1 MILPTLER
9 ETSECEIGL
18 RLNWAFMLRSL
29 NIFEF
34 ETCRVGCPS
43 LRWQEQIRRKWK
55 EGGEE
60 GWRASEALLVFVRAI
75 TIRRHAVN
83 TQATSQEQELGK
95 EITEF
100 RSLPSDLIVK
110 GLSPGRSVF
119 HNAEF
124 LPFCAIWV
132 LCLLAPGLAQI
143 TQTAVTLWQFG
154 RPRLLPGQVTA
165 PLQPLGTAS
174 DGGATTY
181 LYQALNPGGDIVT
194 TDEGGFLTTKK
205 IAFATP
211 RTIVASASGWVEIF
225 ETGAISCG
233 FVDSTF
239 GQCLDSNEVTT
250 SLVNSGLSTPVVI
263 PISEAVP
270 QVLGSQISTSL
281 GTAASTSTFSS
292 ISPTSTDTDN
302 RDPPAKK
309 APVGAIIGGVIG
321 VLLLGIGALAALW
334 WCRRRRLRHIADVS
348 PRPYNDE
355 EHHAYNVAPSEMG
368 AVSSFLIP
376 AGPVFLGSRSRYSKH
391 KENRQQFSGAPAL
404 DSTSGVSGASSAP
417 SNMPIPASKS
427 ARALHHRTN
436 NQDFDGSPP
445 PPRYS

>member
-1 MILPTLER
+1 MPN
-9 ETSECEIGL
+9 SY
-18 RLNWAFMLRSL
+18 AFY
-29 NIFEF
+29 
-34 ETCRVGCPS
+34 
-43 LRWQEQIRRKWK
+43 
-55 EGGEE
+55 
-60 GWRASEALLVFVRAI
+60 
-75 TIRRHAVN
+75 
-83 TQATSQEQELGK
+83 AT
-95 EITEF
+95 
-100 RSLPSDLIVK
+100 
-110 GLSPGRSVF
+110 
-119 HNAEF
+119 
-124 LPFCAIWV
+124 WV

-154 RPRLLPGQVTA
+154 RPRLLVGQVTA

-181 LYQALNPGGDIVT
+181 LYQALNPGRDIVT
-194 TDEGGFLTTKK
+194 TDEGGFLTTKN

-211 RTIVASASGWVEIF
+211 RTIVASASGWVEGS
-225 ETGAISCG
+225 ETFAISCG
-233 FVDSTF
+233 FVDSIF

-250 SLVNSGLSTPVVI
+250 SLANSGLPTPVVI

-292 ISPTSTDTDN
+292 ISPTSTDIDN

-309 APVGAIIGGVIG
+309 APVGAIIGGVVG
-321 VLLLGIGALAALW
+321 VLLIGIGALAALW
-334 WCRRRRLRHIADVS
+334 WCRRRRLRHLADVS
-348 PRPYNDE
+348 AHPYNDE
-355 EHHAYNVAPSEMG
+355 EHHAYNVAPRSEMG
-368 AVSSFLIP
+368 AVSSFLLP
-376 AGPVFLGSRSRYSKH
+376 ASSYSSAPGPGTANIRK
-391 KENRQQFSGAPAL
+391 NRHQFSGAPAP

-436 NQDFDGSPP
+436 NQDFEGSPP